1 MFPRLG
7 DAFGSLLNDNEF
19 YNPVEHKNTCKL
31 TKFMFCLEAAE
42 QFPENEEV
50 HVLGSIAVLVGTIG
64 ICQKV
69 PAAAQPI
76 EWTQ

>member
-1 MFPRLG
+1 MFPRLWDAYG
-7 DAFGSLLNDNEF
+7 DLFNDNEF
-19 YNPVEHKNTCKL
+19 YNPAELKNTSKL

-42 QFPENEEV
+42 PFPQHEKL
-50 HVLGSIAVLVGTIG
+50 HVLGSIAVLVGTIS

-76 EWTQ
+76 EWTR